1 MVASSPIFDFRF
13 SIGDLLI
20 CDLLICLLA
29 DWRFSIFD
37 FRLAIC

>member
-1 MVASSPIFDFRF
+1 LAIFDFRF

-29 DWRFSIFD
+29 IGDFSIFD
-37 FRLAIC
+37 WRFADL